1 MRPDI
6 AVCTAGRLN
15 SSIDWERQHK
25 GTIRIECLNADEPAK
40 PASLQDSIGG
50 FDDLL
55 AASRDLFTMWVKD
68 IPARLRRSPLFEPIK
83 STSTSTGRNA
93 SVSRTGQLPCWRG
106 FATLQNGTPLE
117 MQEMPAAV
125 GKAVRRGRH
134 RLHPRRLPA

>member
-68 IPARLRRSPLFEPIK
+68 IPARPS
-83 STSTSTGRNA
+83 A
-93 SVSRTGQLPCWRG
+93 D
-106 FATLQNGTPLE
+106 
-117 MQEMPAAV
+117 PA
-125 GKAVRRGRH
+125 
-134 RLHPRRLPA
+134 LHQ